1 MREGGPDGRISRDGT
16 ITDRD
21 EVLFGVQTGVVVA
34 TAEIR
39 LQVVSRGGIPHGCS
53 IIYWF
58 GSGERGRGRQRR
70 RRRRWG
76 RRRRPGGEGGED
88 EARGEMNVVGGYHRS
103 IYVRRG
109 RGA

>member
-39 LQVVSRGGIPHGCS
+39 LQVVSRGEYHTG
-53 IIYWF
+53 
-58 GSGERGRGRQRR
+58 
-70 RRRRWG
+70 
-76 RRRRPGGEGGED
+76 
-88 EARGEMNVVGGYHRS
+88 VV
-103 IYVRRG
+103 
-109 RGA
+109 